1 MKITSKILHYP
12 PYISTRW
19 NFVQAIYLKGEQLVV
34 CLKDH
39 SVIEIPG
46 LSPDM
51 LEVIFDAHADF
62 LEAERSPQ
70 TGLKDRLPRPRESA
84 VTAPDALPPFPF
96 LQNPENLFISGL
108 PAHMADAGSEA
119 TMRVGFGSI
128 ENLGAAMHHN
138 SAQANMPDLPSE
150 ILTKIAAVAKIVAPD
165 DVQSMP
171 KPEPHCNCTYCQIAR
186 AVHQGAENGQEA
198 APPPAGEQTDE
209 EVSDAELSFQQ
220 WEIAQTGERLYSVV
234 NRLDS
239 HEKYSVYLGH
249 PVGCTCG
256 KEGCEHILAVLK
268 S

>member
-19 NFVQAIYLKGEQLVV
+19 VFVQAIYLKGERLIVI
-34 CLKDH
+34 LKD
-39 SVIEIPG
+39 SSLIEIPDIA
-46 LSPDM
+46 PNV
-51 LEVIFDAHADF
+51 LEAIFTAYAQF
-62 LEAERSPQ
+62 LESDPHPLEPN
-70 TGLKDRLPRPRESA
+70 KDRTGKTRLTSYGQDPSQH
-84 VTAPDALPPFPF
+84 FPF
-96 LQNPENLFISGL
+96 LQNPENAALLAGMQPI
-108 PAHMADAGSEA
+108 DANTE
-119 TMRVGFGSI
+119 TLRFGFGSI

-138 SAQANMPDLPSE
+138 SAQSNMPDLPQE
-150 ILTKIAAVAKIVAPD
+150 ILNKIAAVAKIVAPD
-165 DVQSMP
+165 EVQTMP

-186 AVHQGAENGQEA
+186 TLHQSAGPTKEETALLENVE
-198 APPPAGEQTDE
+198 E
-209 EVSDAELSFQQ
+209 EVRDEELSFQQ
-220 WEIAQTGERLYSVV
+220 WEIVQTGERLYSVV